1 MTRSVR
7 IPASCE
13 QCCTD
18 HLDTEQS
25 SGFVTGWGFAFLD
38 RARQMLILSVNTFSL
53 QANKTLHV
61 YKNVQIW
68 LFEPQQC
75 RLVFKTKFFILTLKS
90 WQGFIKLTTK
100 PTIIMSLKFQNLC
113 T

>member
-13 QCCTD
+13 QCTD

-25 SGFVTGWGFAFLD
+25 SGWGFAFFD
-38 RARQMLILSVNTFSL
+38 RTRKMLILSVNTFLL

-61 YKNVQIW
+61 YKNVQTW
-68 LFEPQQC
+68 LFEPQQR

-90 WQGFIKLTTK
+90 WQGFRKLTTK
-100 PTIIMSLKFQNLC
+100 RTIISLKFRNLC

>member
-13 QCCTD
+13 QCTD
-18 HLDTEQS
+18 HLDTEQR
-25 SGFVTGWGFAFLD
+25 SGFVTGWGFAFFD
-38 RARQMLILSVNTFSL
+38 RARKMLILLVNTFLL

-75 RLVFKTKFFILTLKS
+75 RLVLKTKFFILTLKS
-90 WQGFIKLTTK
+90 WQGFGKLTTK
-100 PTIIMSLKFQNLC
+100 PTIISLKLRNLC

>member
-13 QCCTD
+13 QCTD

-25 SGFVTGWGFAFLD
+25 SGFVTGSGFAFFD
-38 RARQMLILSVNTFSL
+38 RTRKMLILSVNTFL
-53 QANKTLHV
+53 LRANKTLHV

-68 LFEPQQC
+68 LFEPQQR
-75 RLVFKTKFFILTLKS
+75 RLVFKTKLFILTLKS
-90 WQGFIKLTTK
+90 WQGFRKLTTK
-100 PTIIMSLKFQNLC
+100 RTIISLKFRNLC

>member
-13 QCCTD
+13 QCTD
-18 HLDTEQS
+18 HLDTERR
-25 SGFVTGWGFAFLD
+25 SGFVTLVGGFAFFD
-38 RARQMLILSVNTFSL
+38 RARKMLILSVNTFLL

-68 LFEPQQC
+68 LFEPQQR
-75 RLVFKTKFFILTLKS
+75 RLVLKTKFFILTLKS
-90 WQGFIKLTTK
+90 WQGFRKLTTK
-100 PTIIMSLKFQNLC
+100 PTIISLKFQNLC

>member
-1 MTRSVR
+1 MTRPVR

-13 QCCTD
+13 QCID

-25 SGFVTGWGFAFLD
+25 SGFVTGWGFAFFD
-38 RARQMLILSVNTFSL
+38 RARKMLVISVNTFLL
-53 QANKTLHV
+53 QANKTLYV
-61 YKNVQIW
+61 YKYVQLW
-68 LFEPQQC
+68 LFEPQQR

-90 WQGFIKLTTK
+90 WQGFRKLTTK
-100 PTIIMSLKFQNLC
+100 RTTLSLKFRNLC